1 MGESKAKSDRE
12 RIIGWYEDDIRR
24 YRGMIGQ
31 KTEYKTIVT
40 QELIDRTQAR
50 VDELK
55 KKERNSF
62 AHKRSFFKK
71 ETV

>member
-1 MGESKAKSDRE
+1 
-12 RIIGWYEDDIRR
+12 
-24 YRGMIGQ
+24 MIGEE
-31 KTEYKTIVT
+31 TEFKTIVT

-55 KKERNSF
+55 KTERNSF
-62 AHKRSFFKK
+62 AHKRTFFKK

>member
-1 MGESKAKSDRE
+1 
-12 RIIGWYEDDIRR
+12 
-24 YRGMIGQ
+24 MIGQ
-31 KTEYKTIVT
+31 LTEYKTLVT

-55 KKERNSF
+55 RKERNSF
-62 AHKRSFFKK
+62 AYKRSFFKK